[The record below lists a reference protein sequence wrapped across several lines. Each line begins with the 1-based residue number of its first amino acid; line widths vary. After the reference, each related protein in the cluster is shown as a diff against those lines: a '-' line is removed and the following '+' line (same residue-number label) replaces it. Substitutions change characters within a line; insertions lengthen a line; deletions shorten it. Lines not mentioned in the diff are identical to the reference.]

1 MSMSTSELT
10 RPYGN
15 RTLQKRFRPIPDFR
29 IWLLSEVTYRMG
41 RHILIMAVTKLIS
54 IDDFRKLIDN
64 VESERDRIA
73 INLLFGTGCRV
84 EELVSTKLEDVNTVK
99 GEIHIHAS
107 RTKTRQYRDVII
119 PEPTIH
125 DLDRWV
131 KSLPEGSIWLFPGRD
146 PSKHIS
152 QRWIRMVID
161 KAARQ
166 AGIQRPYATSKDGR
180 SMNIVSPHTLRHL
193 HAVAALDSGVP
204 LNDLQAQLGH
214 TDLKTTSIYLKADIN
229 HRRKSY
235 EGFDI

>member
-1 MSMSTSELT
+1 
-10 RPYGN
+10 
-15 RTLQKRFRPIPDFR
+15 
-29 IWLLSEVTYRMG
+29 
-41 RHILIMAVTKLIS
+41 MAITKLIS
-54 IDDFRKLIDN
+54 IDDFRKLVDK

-73 INLLFGTGCRV
+73 IKLLFGTGMRV
-84 EELVSTKLEDVNTVK
+84 EELIGTKVEDVDTVK

-119 PEPTIH
+119 PQSMIPELEGWIG
-125 DLDRWV
+125 
-131 KSLPEGSIWLFPGRD
+131 SLPEGSMWLLPGRD

-161 KAARQ
+161 KAARS

-180 SMNIVSPHTLRHL
+180 PMNIVSPHTLRHL

-214 TDLKTTSIYLKADIN
+214 ADLKTTSIYLKADIN

-235 EGFDI
+235 GGFEI

>member
-1 MSMSTSELT
+1 MS
-10 RPYGN
+10 
-15 RTLQKRFRPIPDFR
+15 I
-29 IWLLSEVTYRMG
+29 
-41 RHILIMAVTKLIS
+41 TKLIS
-54 IDDFRKLIDN
+54 VDDFSKLVDK
-64 VESERDRIA
+64 VESERDRIV
-73 INLLFGTGCRV
+73 IMLLFATGCRV
-84 EELVSTKLEDVNTVK
+84 EELVSTKLEDVDTVK
-99 GEIHIHAS
+99 GEIHIHAG

-119 PEPTIH
+119 PESMIP
-125 DLDRWV
+125 DLERWTE
-131 KSLPEGSIWLFPGRD
+131 SLPDGSVWLFPGRD
-146 PSKHIS
+146 PSKQIS

-161 KAARQ
+161 KAARS

-235 EGFDI
+235 EGFSL

>member
-1 MSMSTSELT
+1 
-10 RPYGN
+10 
-15 RTLQKRFRPIPDFR
+15 
-29 IWLLSEVTYRMG
+29 
-41 RHILIMAVTKLIS
+41 MAITKLIS
-54 IDDFRKLIDN
+54 IDDFRKLVDK

-73 INLLFGTGCRV
+73 IKLLFGTGMRV
-84 EELVSTKLEDVNTVK
+84 EELIGTKVEDVDTVK

-119 PEPTIH
+119 PQSMIPELEGWIG
-125 DLDRWV
+125 
-131 KSLPEGSIWLFPGRD
+131 SLPEGSMWLLPGRD

-161 KAARQ
+161 KAARS

-193 HAVAALDSGVP
+193 HAVTALDSGVP
-204 LNDLQAQLGH
+204 LNDLQQQLGH
-214 TDLKTTSIYLKADIN
+214 TDLKTTSVYLKADIN

-235 EGFDI
+235 ERFEI